1 MSGGR
6 LAGVPVVIVN
16 NFPGP
21 GMGGGEVQLLSVVD
35 ALISEG
41 TQVTVVAPP
50 GSGFAARVAQMGARS
65 VEAPMSMRS
74 ARTAVAA
81 IRSAV
86 DDAMPGRRPVL
97 VGSGYFTNLLVRLAC
112 GRGAHGAA
120 VVNVVAVVPGASR
133 HEGSRAAVRA
143 VRRALGVATRSRVDR
158 YIAVS
163 EAVAAGLAADG
174 ADPDRVTVI
183 LNGVD
188 MPKLDDAAK
197 HQDALPALPDGP
209 IVACIARL
217 EPVKGVE
224 YFVRAA
230 ALVEGA
236 VFAIA
241 GTGSLEPRLREIAAA
256 QSGGSRVVFLGS
268 IPSAAALMAR
278 ADVVVVPSLSEAF
291 GLVAAEAMALG
302 RPVVATR
309 VGGLPEVVV
318 DNGSGLLVDAGD
330 PVAIAEALRKVL
342 GDRDMGNR
350 LAAAA
355 CVRARMLFDADRM
368 ASAYVDVF
376 EESSACFNGIHSEG
390 HFDQQR
396 GAPKS

>member
-1 MSGGR
+1 MSVGR

-21 GMGGGEVQLLSVVD
+21 GMGGGEVQLLPVVD
-35 ALISEG
+35 ALIRERAG
-41 TQVTVVAPP
+41 VTVVAPP
-50 GSGFAARVAQMGARS
+50 GSGFAARVAGMGART
-65 VEAPMSMRS
+65 VEAPMSVRS
-74 ARTAVAA
+74 ALPAVAA

-86 DDAMPGRRPVL
+86 LDAAPGRRPVL
-97 VGSGYFTNLLVRLAC
+97 VGSGYFTNLLVRLA
-112 GRGAHGAA
+112 RGHGVLGAA
-120 VVNVVAVVPGASR
+120 VANVVAVIPGASR
-133 HEGSRAAVRA
+133 HQGSGVAARA
-143 VRRALGVATRSRVDR
+143 VRRAMDAATRSRVDR

-163 EAVAAGLAADG
+163 EAVAAGLVATGAA
-174 ADPDRVTVI
+174 PNKVTVV

-188 MPKLDDAAK
+188 MPALDVAAK
-197 HQDALPALPDGP
+197 RQDELSALSDGS

-236 VFAIA
+236 VFALA

-256 QSGGSRVVFLGS
+256 QTGGSRVVFLGS

-309 VGGLPEVVV
+309 TGGLPEVIV
-318 DNGSGLLVDAGD
+318 DGESGLLVDAGD

-342 GDRDMGNR
+342 GDRETANR
-350 LAAAA
+350 LAAAG
-355 CVRARMLFDADRM
+355 RARARVLFDAARM
-368 ASAYVDVF
+368 AAAYVDVID
-376 EESSACFNGIHSEG
+376 ELSACFNGIHTEG
-390 HFDQQR
+390 HFDHQQ
-396 GAPKS
+396 GV